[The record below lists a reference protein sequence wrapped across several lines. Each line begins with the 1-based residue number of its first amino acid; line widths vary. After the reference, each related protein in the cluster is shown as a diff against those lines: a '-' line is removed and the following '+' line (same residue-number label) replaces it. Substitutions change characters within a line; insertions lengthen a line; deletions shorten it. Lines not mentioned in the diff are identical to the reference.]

1 MAKYETTHTAFLG
14 VDLDL
19 LENPIYSDMDVRAAM
34 LYALYKDRAHLSL
47 YSYTQLGNTRFID
60 KYGVFIIFTN
70 DLAAKALHT
79 TTKMI
84 SKFRKQLV
92 EHGLIKVRRNGLKG
106 YKIYVNEVK
115 STPKNVPLLLPWMNH
130 YVEVK
135 RTVSD
140 WTLAGQLQYWRNL
153 SLASKPNVLHEGEV
167 TENTCSPNRNT
178 SLTPSSL
185 TKSFVNHNGLVD
197 NARTREA
204 TQSESQSQKQPQT
217 TKKTNPYHTLPD
229 SIKKSFNRVFGF
241 ITAPVAIEL
250 HTLIDQANEEMVNY
264 AITSSEGRK
273 ITSPISYL
281 KAAITNAVKRGVKC
295 AQDMVNY
302 YNDHVKGNATKRVAH
317 RPKPR
322 YMSEEQ
328 AKKEVDAAMQQ
339 LRLTNP
345 EAWLRVIQKQK
356 TQSQPKPLIPIYNLG
371 E

>member
-79 TTKMI
+79 TNSMITKL
-84 SKFRKQLV
+84 RKQLV
-92 EHGLIKVRRNGLKG
+92 THGLIKVRRNGLKG

-140 WTLAGQLQYWRNL
+140 WTLAGQLQHWRNL
-153 SLASKPNVLHEGEV
+153 SLTSKPNVLHEGEV
-167 TENTCSPNRNT
+167 MGDTCSQKLST

-185 TKSFVNHNGLVD
+185 TKSFVNHNGLVGD
-197 NARTREA
+197 AHAREA
-204 TQSESQSQKQPQT
+204 SQSENQIQAPKA
-217 TKKTNPYHTLPD
+217 KKANPYHTLPD
-229 SIKKSFNRVFGF
+229 TIKKSFNHVFGF

-281 KAAITNAVKRGVKC
+281 KAAIANAVKRGAKC
-295 AQDMVNY
+295 VQDMVEY
-302 YNDHVKGNATKRVAH
+302 YNNHVKGHATYCRAR

-322 YMSEEQ
+322 YMSDEQ
-328 AKKEVDAAMQQ
+328 AKRESDAAMEQ

-345 EAWLRVIQKQK
+345 EAWLRITQKQK
-356 TQSQPKPLIPIYNLG
+356 AQSQTKPLIPIYNLG